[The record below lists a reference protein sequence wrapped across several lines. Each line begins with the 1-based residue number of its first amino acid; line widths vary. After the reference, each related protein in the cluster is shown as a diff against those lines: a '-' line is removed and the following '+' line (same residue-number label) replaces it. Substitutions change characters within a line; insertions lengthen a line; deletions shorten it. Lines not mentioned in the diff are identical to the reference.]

1 MKKILT
7 IILLLPY
14 SLFITAQKTITDAN
28 LTGHVLSNGEHL
40 GYVNIAL
47 KGTTIGTV
55 TDGTGHYR
63 LINLPTGTYT
73 VVASCMGYK
82 MDEKKITLH
91 RNTTLELNFELE
103 RDVLGLE
110 EVIISSDR
118 NAKKRGK
125 APIVV
130 NTISHKTLTEN
141 QVTTVG
147 EGLNFLPGMRLE
159 SNCQNC
165 GFTQVRMNGMEGSYS
180 QILINNRPIF
190 SGLAGVYGLE
200 LIPANIIERIEV
212 VRGGGSALYGSN
224 AIAGTINL
232 ILKDPVRNYFEAEG
246 TYGLI
251 GTGMENTAGGA
262 ADYQVKFN
270 ASVVTEDAKTG
281 LSLFSFYRDREAFDA
296 NNDGFSDLTRINNT
310 SFGARFFHRFGTKSK
325 LSVDFLNLKED
336 RRGGDQLDKPEH
348 EAWIAE
354 SAAHD
359 ITNISLNFDRFTTGQ
374 DHFSIFASGQ
384 SVKRDSYYGAM
395 RSLDDYGRSE
405 GFTYT
410 TGAQYNFARDQLSI
424 VTGIENTGDR
434 LLDIKLGYPDLQAA
448 TTENGAVEIP
458 HTNNTM
464 IANQFKNAT
473 GIFSQLDVEY
483 QAFSFSAGIR
493 YEHYYINDQGK
504 ATDDPSRDKSG
515 NVLSPR
521 LSMRY
526 NILPN
531 LKARFSYAQGY
542 RAPQIFD
549 EDLHIE
555 SSGSRTVLHRNDP
568 ELVQETSHSLTS
580 SLDFNI
586 TRNRTSIEFL
596 AEGFYTRLNH
606 PFANVFSAPDAS
618 GVVTYTRIN
627 SEGGAT
633 VSGVNLETDLVHSRH
648 VTAKAGAT
656 FQRSWYDEPQEF
668 DERKFL
674 RTPDSY
680 GFLTI
685 DLASDRNLGATLTG
699 TYTGPML
706 IPHFGIDPTEATNE
720 ERMAISSGDIIAGSK
735 LETSELFFDL
745 GTKLYYTFKINGAS
759 MQIMSG
765 VKNIFNAY
773 QQDFDRGLYRD
784 PGYTYGPIQPRT
796 IYIGIR
802 IGNRLLN

>member
-7 IILLLPY
+7 ITLLLPAF
-14 SLFITAQKTITDAN
+14 LFLNAQKSATDQI
-28 LTGHVLSNGEHL
+28 LSGHVLSDGEHL
-40 GYVNIAL
+40 GYVNISL

-63 LINLPTGTYT
+63 FINLPIGTYT
-73 VVASCMGYK
+73 VVASCIGYK
-82 MDEKKITLH
+82 MDEKEITIYK
-91 RNTTLELNFELE
+91 NATLEMNFELE
-103 RDVLGLE
+103 RDVLGLD

-125 APIVV
+125 APVVV
-130 NTISHKTLTEN
+130 NTISHKSLIQN
-141 QVTTVG
+141 QVTTAG

-246 TYGLI
+246 NYGLI
-251 GTGMENTAGGA
+251 GPGYKNAGENAT
-262 ADYQVKFN
+262 DYQMKFT

-281 LSLFSFYRDREAFDA
+281 LSVFSFYRDREAFDA
-296 NNDGFSDLTRINNT
+296 NNDQFSDLTSINNT

-354 SAAHD
+354 SAAHN
-359 ITNISLNFDRFTTGQ
+359 ITNVSVNFDQYTVGQ
-374 DHFSIFASGQ
+374 DYFSVFAAGQ
-384 SVKRDSYYGAM
+384 SVKRDTYYGAM
-395 RSLDDYGRSE
+395 RSLKDYGESQ

-410 TGAQYNFARDQLSI
+410 AGAQYNLTRNHISM
-424 VTGIENTGDR
+424 VTGIENSGDR
-434 LLDIKLGYPDLQAA
+434 LLDIKLGYPDLEGASIVNGNLDVPH
-448 TTENGAVEIP
+448 TENTI
-458 HTNNTM
+458 

-473 GIFSQLDVEY
+473 GFFSQVDAEY
-483 QAFSFSAGIR
+483 QSFSISAGLR
-493 YEHYYINDQGK
+493 YEHYMIIDQRK
-504 ATDDPSRDKSG
+504 ATDEPFRVKSG

-521 LSMRY
+521 VSMLY

-531 LKARFSYAQGY
+531 LKVRLSYAQGY

-549 EDLHIE
+549 EDLHVE
-555 SSGSRTVLHRNDP
+555 SSGSRKVIHRNDP
-568 ELVQETSHSLTS
+568 ELEQETSHNLTTS
-580 SLDFNI
+580 IDYNF
-586 TRNRTSIEFL
+586 TRNRTSLEFL
-596 AEGFYTRLNH
+596 AEGFYTRLSN
-606 PFANVFSAPDAS
+606 PYANEFSDPDDN

-627 SEGGAT
+627 SDGGAT
-633 VSGVNLETDLVHSRH
+633 VSGINLETDLVYSRYL
-648 VTAKAGAT
+648 TAKAGAT

-685 DLASDRNLGATLTG
+685 DLASERNLGATLTG

-706 IPHFGIDPTEATNE
+706 IPHFGIDPAQATNE
-720 ERMAISSGDIIAGSK
+720 EKMAISSGDIIAGSK
-735 LETSELFFDL
+735 LETSRLFFDL
-745 GTKLYYTFKINGAS
+745 GTKLHYTFKINGAS
-759 MQIMSG
+759 MQIMGG

-773 QQDFDRGLYRD
+773 QQDFDRGIYRD